1 MHRSEYANIMTRL
14 PPFEPP
20 YEYTTH
26 KDVRG
31 NDRLYMA
38 LPFGKRHFAWFT
50 HYKNQNVCF
59 LIELSLG
66 HTINMKRIYPIITSF
81 DSRLSLGTI
90 LYGTIVHKDNTSCF
104 VMDDIIY
111 DTGCKT
117 ASVPYINKVHRF
129 KDMCENQLGHTIY
142 HPKQVLFVLPEMDID
157 MMNMAPKIPLL
168 QYPFYCIMSVNLYGN
183 TKRVKVITKNN
194 TQIKGIFLIKPR
206 IKSDTY
212 ELHVYDNNKTI
223 FHGFAS
229 IDTYI
234 RSVAM
239 NNLFRTI
246 KENHYL
252 DAIEESDDEDDFQN
266 ISPEKYVHLDRQIK
280 MLCRWN
286 PRFKRWIPLDKV
298 DDKNQLI
305 TMKEA
310 IRLERQA
317 V

>member
-31 NDRLYMA
+31 KDRLYVA

-59 LIELSLG
+59 LIELSIG
-66 HTINMKRIYPIITSF
+66 HTMSMKQIYPIITSF
-81 DSRLSLGTI
+81 DSQLSLGTI

-229 IDTYI
+229 IDTYV

-246 KENHYL
+246 RENHYL

-310 IRLERQA
+310 IRLERQI